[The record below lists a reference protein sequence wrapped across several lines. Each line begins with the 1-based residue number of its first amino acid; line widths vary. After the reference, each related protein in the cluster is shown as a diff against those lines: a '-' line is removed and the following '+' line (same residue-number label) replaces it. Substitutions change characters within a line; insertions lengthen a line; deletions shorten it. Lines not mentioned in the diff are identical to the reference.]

1 MESKQSQFRAEETH
15 YLQMQLLP
23 GSAKVSAVAGA
34 KSRRQLGTRSAGREK
49 ARIVSSS
56 KAGAP
61 DFCWAAPSMVQG
73 GGGILRPSKSS
84 QTSSVQHARGRSRSP
99 RWWDRGAPR
108 LKRGSPAPRLC
119 QHPDI
124 DPNPSHLQVRGT
136 APGLVGKSRSPFQP
150 QPCTI
155 STRFG
160 LWDRSVPRM
169 LSSPQI
175 QCFLL
180 VSPRRAEVGSRDAP
194 PANSTGA
201 AAALEAGQ
209 GALGTLLH
217 GQTPHGAEGTAPGHG
232 TAPPSTQAG
241 QSEAGRTARP
251 PEPLPPVEQKNAVF
265 FPFFSFSFFFFS
277 SCWQTRPANASLSCV
292 GPAPRGTSHPAKG

>member
-73 GGGILRPSKSS
+73 GGGILKPSKSS

-180 VSPRRAEVGSRDAP
+180 VSPRRAEAGSRGAP
-194 PANSTGA
+194 PANSTGQQQPWR
-201 AAALEAGQ
+201 Q
-209 GALGTLLH
+209 GRE
-217 GQTPHGAEGTAPGHG
+217 PWAPCCTGRPR
-232 TAPPSTQAG
+232 TVLRAQPLRAPRRGRARQAG
-241 QSEAGRTARP
+241 QLG
-251 PEPLPPVEQKNAVF
+251 PLSLSLQWSRKMLF
-265 FPFFSFSFFFFS
+265 SSLFSLSFSFF
-277 SCWQTRPANASLSCV
+277 QAAGKHVQPTLR
-292 GPAPRGTSHPAKG
+292 